1 MSPSFFHD
9 TLPIN
14 IDFINLF
21 IYDYTKLIYET
32 DNGYFFKRN
41 QLEESFSLN
50 LSPKQFIFS
59 EKKLWYKETLSV
71 VQFSIN
77 SAYINRYFRYYEK
90 IQTFIA
96 EISGIMNLFCGIFRI
111 ITKIITKQI
120 MYVNFVELAEKK

>member
-90 IQTFIA
+90 
-96 EISGIMNLFCGIFRI
+96 NRHLLL
-111 ITKIITKQI
+111 KL
-120 MYVNFVELAEKK
+120 VEL